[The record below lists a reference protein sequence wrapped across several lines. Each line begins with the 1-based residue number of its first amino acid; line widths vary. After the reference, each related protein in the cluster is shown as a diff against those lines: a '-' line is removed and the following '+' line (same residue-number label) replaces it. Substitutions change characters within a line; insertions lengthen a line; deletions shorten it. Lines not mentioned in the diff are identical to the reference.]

1 MPTPYAVVGAED
13 QHVLDGILVQQ
24 SGGWWLRVD
33 GQAQLFGPLNND
45 SIALPGDR
53 VCVAVGQQGTMYVVW
68 PGDGKAAATGG
79 DRNYVHVQGPPAA
92 VWSVAHNLGKYPA
105 VEVVDTGDSVVLPS
119 VHYLDVNNVQLT
131 FGSPTS
137 GKAFMN

>member
-1 MPTPYAVVGAED
+1 VTGAED

-68 PGDGKAAATGG
+68 PGDGKATATGG
-79 DRNYVHVQGPPAA
+79 DSNYVHIQSAPNTIWNVVHG
-92 VWSVAHNLGKYPA
+92 LGKFPA
-105 VEVVDTGDSVVLPS
+105 VSVVDTGDSVVLPNVS
-119 VHYLDVNNVQLT
+119 YIDVNTVQLT
-131 FGSPTS
+131 FGSATS
-137 GKAFMN
+137 GKAYVN